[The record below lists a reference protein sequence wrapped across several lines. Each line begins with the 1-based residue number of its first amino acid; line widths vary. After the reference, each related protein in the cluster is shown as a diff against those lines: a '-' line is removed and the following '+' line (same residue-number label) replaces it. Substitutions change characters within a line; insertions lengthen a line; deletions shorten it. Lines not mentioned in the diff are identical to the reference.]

1 MSEQTEVVVVTGA
14 GGGMGLASA
23 EALGRGVT
31 LLLAEHDAERLDA
44 AVEHLRGAGHTA
56 EGVTCD
62 VTDAASVRALA
73 DRAAQLGS
81 LRAVV
86 HTAGLS
92 RSMAAGRRIMAV
104 NLVGTAHVLD
114 AFEPLAREGTVCVCI
129 ASMGGHRKALFDH
142 DDLLADPGD
151 PGFLDRVEAEIE
163 LDDRPAAAYDLSKR
177 GVVLLVE
184 QRARAWGRRGA
195 RLVSI
200 SPGLIDTR
208 MGVLEAQTGADVLNA
223 VSALGRFGHA
233 EEIAGPVAFLCSD
246 AASFI
251 TGCDIVVDG
260 GALAGFEHHAAPEI
274 KSAFNALR
282 TTR

>member
-1 MSEQTEVVVVTGA
+1 MDAGIVVVTGA

-23 EALGRGVT
+23 EALGRGGK
-31 LLLAEHDAERLDA
+31 LLLAEHDGERLQA
-44 AVEHLRGAGHTA
+44 ALEHLATAGFDA
-56 EGVTCD
+56 EGMTVD
-62 VTDAASVRALA
+62 VTDRAQVDALAARAAALGPLRAL
-73 DRAAQLGS
+73 
-81 LRAVV
+81 V

-114 AFEPLAREGTVCVCI
+114 AFEPHATDGTVGVCI

-142 DDLLADPGD
+142 DDLLDDPAHPD
-151 PGFLDRVEAEIE
+151 FLARVEEEIE
-163 LDDRPAAAYDLSKR
+163 LEDRPAAAYDLSKR

-184 QRARAWGRRGA
+184 RRARAWGRRGA

-260 GALAGFEHHAAPEI
+260 GALAGFEHHAAPEV
-274 KSAFNALR
+274 KTAFNALR